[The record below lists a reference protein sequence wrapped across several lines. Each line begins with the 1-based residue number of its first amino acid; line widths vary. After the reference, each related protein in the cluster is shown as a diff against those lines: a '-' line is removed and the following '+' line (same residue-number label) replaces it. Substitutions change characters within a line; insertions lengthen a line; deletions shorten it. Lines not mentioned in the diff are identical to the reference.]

1 MYSRSGSWLA
11 AVVLCGLAPCI
22 SGAVAGARPH
32 RRPAHKPAPHAK
44 HVAAPRLG
52 PPRDHQRF
60 EGGGTGGDSPKP
72 ESSAPELLLTFDD
85 GPALD
90 KTPKVLDLL
99 DKHGYKAVFFVC
111 GVHLQG
117 KSAAAEKSRELL
129 REVIRR
135 GHMVGNHTVHHLFLC
150 NKTNESKI
158 VEEVEGN
165 GKLIA
170 DALGQPPYLFRTPY
184 GAHCPTLAKT
194 LHDLGI
200 RPIGWDIDPQDWRLK
215 DAAKI
220 EAVVKASFRNMHGR
234 QILLMHDV
242 QGATIAALPKI
253 LDDLDAENE
262 RRTKAGE
269 PPIKV
274 ISYDYLLEN
283 RTTPTPLLDV
293 VTRVAVQAAV
303 DTVSALAHTIG
314 TPVPALGPP
323 DAGAATP

>member
-1 MYSRSGSWLA
+1 MYSRSVPWL
-11 AVVLCGLAPCI
+11 
-22 SGAVAGARPH
+22 SAVALCLFAHAADARPH
-32 RRPAHKPAPHAK
+32 RRPPPRAKHRAGVATKPGAAKPGAPH
-44 HVAAPRLG
+44 
-52 PPRDHQRF
+52 DHQRF
-60 EGGGTGGDSPKP
+60 DGGGTGGDSPKAD
-72 ESSAPELLLTFDD
+72 SSAPELLLTFDD

-99 DKHGYKAVFFVC
+99 DQHGYKAVFFVC
-111 GVHLQG
+111 GVHFQG
-117 KSAAAEKSRELL
+117 KSAAAEKSRALL

-158 VEEVEGN
+158 VDEVDGN

-170 DALGQPPYLFRTPY
+170 EALGQPPYLFRTPY

-220 EAVVKASFRNMHGR
+220 EATVKASFRQIHGR

-242 QGATIAALPKI
+242 QSATIAALPKI

-274 ISYDYLLEN
+274 ISYEYLLEN
-283 RTTPTPLLDV
+283 RRTPTPLVDAL
-293 VTRVAVQAAV
+293 TAAALEAAEQALRPLLGETHLG
-303 DTVSALAHTIG
+303 DTTHL
-314 TPVPALGPP
+314 LK
-323 DAGAATP
+323 

>member
-1 MYSRSGSWLA
+1 MYSHSGTWLSGVA
-11 AVVLCGLAPCI
+11 LASGVALCFPGLD
-22 SGAVAGARPH
+22 AGARPH
-32 RRPAHKPAPHAK
+32 RRPPQHEK
-44 HVAAPRLG
+44 HRPGIRPG
-52 PPRDHQRF
+52 GHDHQRF

-72 ESSAPELLLTFDD
+72 DGTGPELLLTFDD

-323 DAGAATP
+323 DAGVATP

>member
-1 MYSRSGSWLA
+1 MLSG
-11 AVVLCGLAPCI
+11 VGVL
-22 SGAVAGARPH
+22 SGMALMSGIALCLVAHDAGARPH
-32 RRPAHKPAPHAK
+32 RRPPPHAK
-44 HVAAPRLG
+44 HRPLG
-52 PPRDHQRF
+52 QSLAGAKPGGARDHQRF

-72 ESSAPELLLTFDD
+72 EGTGPELLLTFDD

-111 GVHLQG
+111 GAHLQG
-117 KSAAAEKSRELL
+117 KSASAEKSRELL
-129 REVIRR
+129 REVVRR
-135 GHMVGNHTVHHLFLC
+135 GHMVGNHTIHHLFLC

-158 VEEVEGN
+158 VDEVEGN

-170 DALGQPPYLFRTPY
+170 EALGQPPYLFRTPY

-194 LHDLGI
+194 LSALGI

-215 DAAKI
+215 DAGKI
-220 EAVVKASFRNMHGR
+220 EAAVKASFRNVHGR

-242 QGATIAALPKI
+242 QSATIAALPKI

-262 RRTKAGE
+262 RRVKAGE

-283 RTTPTPLLDV
+283 RRTPTPLVD
-293 VTRVAVQAAV
+293 AIMNAAIQGAV
-303 DTVSALAHTIG
+303 DTMTTIAHAIG
-314 TPVPALGPP
+314 TPAPTLPAP
-323 DAGAATP
+323 DAGQ